1 MAYKSRWFVTRKVD
15 KVSGCYK
22 YFPQKHVF
30 QKQKLPQFMEESN
43 RKSCK
48 NFQTYSYC
56 FLFYNCNTEYIYR
69 CKKIDPS
76 WLQSMN
82 SMSYVMTIDYQTD
95 QLAIWHN
102 TIRVTTEFRRSRSM
116 SLYLI
121 PLEKVAPQSEFV
133 KQIFINKTE
142 SDVKRALMSIWC
154 IAGYSFSFA

>member
-48 NFQTYSYC
+48 NFQTYSYFFYFIIVILNISTDVKNRP
-56 FLFYNCNTEYIYR
+56 FLVAKHGFYELCN
-69 CKKIDPS
+69 D
-76 WLQSMN
+76 
-82 SMSYVMTIDYQTD
+82 YVMTIDYQTD

-102 TIRVTTEFRRSRSM
+102 TIRHIKEIKQKVFMEVCLQASILKFCYDYSQSLMLWEFAQNNQAVFYRTQ
-116 SLYLI
+116 L
-121 PLEKVAPQSEFV
+121 
-133 KQIFINKTE
+133 
-142 SDVKRALMSIWC
+142 
-154 IAGYSFSFA
+154 